1 MHVYLMAR
9 SRPDPNLSP
18 DSRQTNQDP
27 FDLSGLKWDL
37 ALTLL
42 AAWVIVALILV
53 KGPKSLGRAVYVL
66 LALTLIFLIVLFG
79 LTMTLDG
86 STEGAMLL
94 WTADFKKLLDCET
107 WVHAGLFGF
116 YMNGLCWG
124 GVLALASFNR

>member
-1 MHVYLMAR
+1 M
-9 SRPDPNLSP
+9 PQPNLSP
-18 DSRQTNQDP
+18 DSRQTNKDP

-53 KGPKSLGRAVYVL
+53 RGPKSLGRAVYVL
-66 LALTLIFLIVLFG
+66 LVLTLVFLIVLFG

-107 WVHAGLFGF
+107 WVHAALFGF